1 MTDRNQTP
9 PADTHLRIADLA
21 DADRPREKALRH
33 GIRALTD
40 AELLAILIGMGVPGK
55 SVLELSREILA
66 SASNS
71 LPVLASWSIRD
82 LARRFHGIGLA
93 KAVTI
98 AAALE
103 LGGRRSDAGE
113 QKATVIRSSADVYT
127 LMRRNLQD
135 CPTEEFWIVSLNQR
149 NKVIACER
157 ISKGGVA
164 ATLVDVK
171 VLARTA
177 VEHFATGVVLVH
189 NHPSGNMCPSAQ
201 DDALTRKI
209 KDALALLDIRV
220 TDHLIIGPTSYYS
233 YADEARL

>member
-1 MTDRNQTP
+1 M
-9 PADTHLRIADLA
+9 ADSKSSPDAHRRIADLA

-33 GIRALTD
+33 GIRSLTD

-113 QKATVIRSSADVYT
+113 HKEAIIRSSADVYT
-127 LMRRNLQD
+127 LMRRNVED
-135 CPTEEFWIVSLNQR
+135 CTTEEFWVVSLNQR
-149 NKVIACER
+149 NKVLACEQ

-171 VLARTA
+171 VIARTA
-177 VEHFATGVVLVH
+177 IEHMATGIVLVH
-189 NHPSGNMCPSAQ
+189 NHPSGNMRPSPQ

-209 KDALALLDIRV
+209 KDALSLLDIRV